1 MDLDDLKDGLLHKSL
16 VGLLIVL
23 GVSVGA
29 FVFTPSP
36 PDSVVTF
43 DDSGDVIATIAGIA
57 MGLCC
62 CPGFLCIFIKKLRFP
77 MVIIVAFILLLFLSA
92 VCLDHAYQNLNYAFS
107 KDKSPVERMCVITH
121 HKHNRSTHIRQEHRT
136 GKDVFGNETEYVTE
150 HEETTDQYVLKF
162 RFLEDDGTV
171 GREHTISRDAP
182 FAFYNRVYEGDTC
195 LSYILT
201 GALGLDY
208 VEDMRVKKRAR

>member
-1 MDLDDLKDGLLHKSL
+1 MVIEELSDGLLKKGL
-16 VGLLIVL
+16 VGLLILV
-23 GVSVGA
+23 GVGVGA

-43 DDSGDVIATIAGIA
+43 DDSGDIIATVAATA

-77 MVIIVAFILLLFLSA
+77 MLIIVSFILLLFLAA

-107 KDKSPVERMCVITH
+107 KDKSPVERMCVITE
-121 HKHNRSTHIRQEHRT
+121 HKHNHSTHIRQDHRT
-136 GKDVFGNETEYVTE
+136 GKDVYGHEKEYVTE
-150 HEETTDQYVLKF
+150 HEETTDQYVMKF
-162 RFLEDDGTV
+162 RFIDNGRV
-171 GREHTISRDAP
+171 GSEHTVSRDVP
-182 FAFYNRVYEGDTC
+182 FEFYNRVYEGDTC
-195 LSYILT
+195 VAYILT